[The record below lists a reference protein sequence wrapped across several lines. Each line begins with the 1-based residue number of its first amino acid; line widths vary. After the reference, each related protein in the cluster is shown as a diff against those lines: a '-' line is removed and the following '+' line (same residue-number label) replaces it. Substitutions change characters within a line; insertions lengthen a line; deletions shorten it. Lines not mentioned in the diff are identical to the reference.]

1 LVDEFLSEKEQIDQI
16 REWWRENGWYLI
28 GGVALGVIVLL
39 GWNRYNAYQDA
50 QAEAAAALY
59 VELRQAAADDAPGD
73 ARNLLAQLREN
84 YPSSP
89 YSDHGGLLVAIIRME
104 AGQMNGA
111 MDELRQVMEG
121 TSDPELGLI
130 ARLRLA
136 RVLANEEMY
145 DEALATLDVDA
156 GSFSGRYNEVRGDVY
171 VALGDPVNAQAAY
184 NAALTAQES
193 NLVDRNLVQMK
204 LEDLPAAEATTTEEV
219 TQ

>member
-1 LVDEFLSEKEQIDQI
+1 VDEFLSEKEQIDQI
-16 REWWRENGWYLI
+16 REWWRENGWYLV

-59 VELRQAAADDAPGD
+59 VELRQAVADDAPGD

-84 YPSSP
+84 YPGSP
-89 YSDHGGLLVAIIRME
+89 YTDHGGLLVAIVRME

-121 TSDPELGLI
+121 TSDLELGLI

-204 LEDLPAAEATTTEEV
+204 LEDLPAAEAATTEEV